1 MKDTGIAGLGIAE
14 GTLQVN
20 IPHLGTPLL
29 QTVRPTPLATV
40 LPEQYG
46 AVTPAANAF

>member
-20 IPHLGTPLL
+20 IPHLGTPL
-29 QTVRPTPLATV
+29 QTVRSTPLATV